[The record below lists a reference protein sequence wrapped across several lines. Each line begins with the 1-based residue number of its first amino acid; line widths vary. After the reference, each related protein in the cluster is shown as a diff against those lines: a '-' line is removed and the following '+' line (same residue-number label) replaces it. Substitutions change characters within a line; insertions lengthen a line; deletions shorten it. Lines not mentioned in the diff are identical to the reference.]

1 MKKVKFIALFM
12 AIFTVFGVT
21 IPVVVRA
28 DTLSSV
34 SSQQLLGKAQ
44 KSIGNDNS
52 GKAAKKKKSNT
63 TVYYMRKKDV
73 LNTLNHIN
81 KSGKWFQYVD
91 NPIGSGAIATAT
103 KFITKKTW
111 VGIAAGVITWMTST
125 IWSSQKAWWNKSA
138 ILLLQG
144 KIKSVKC
151 TIVGHP
157 GQNYPAATVSWKR
170 VK

>member
-1 MKKVKFIALFM
+1 M
-12 AIFTVFGVT
+12 AIFTGFGVT

-34 SSQQLLGKAQ
+34 
-44 KSIGNDNS
+44 
-52 GKAAKKKKSNT
+52 
-63 TVYYMRKKDV
+63 
-73 LNTLNHIN
+73 
-81 KSGKWFQYVD
+81 
-91 NPIGSGAIATAT
+91 
-103 KFITKKTW
+103 
-111 VGIAAGVITWMTST
+111 GVITWMTST

-138 ILLLQG
+138 ILLQG

-157 GQNYPAATVSWKR
+157 GQNYPVATVSWKR